1 MSYKEVIQQIAD
13 PNLTPSERARLRVH
27 LSKKLEEAGKYE
39 EAREAL
45 RELWPHVGESPVLED
60 LDDAT
65 RAEILCRI
73 GVLTSCIGSEKQ
85 IEGAQETA
93 KNLIS
98 ESLALFEELGNTAK
112 VAEAQIHLAYCYWR
126 QGEFGEARVLIQE
139 ALGRL
144 PDTELETRA
153 LGLVR
158 SAIIER
164 SAGRLIEALRIHTE
178 AAPIFE
184 KVGSYALKGMF
195 YTGLAVTLKKLGEI
209 EQREDYIDRAL
220 IEYTAASYH
229 FEQAGHERYR
239 ALIENNL
246 GFLLSTVGR
255 YAEAHEHVVRARRI
269 FAGLK
274 DAGSVAQVDDT
285 RARVLLAEGRHA
297 EAERAAR
304 AAVRALE
311 KGDGQALLAEA
322 LTTHGIALA
331 RTGQYARAR
340 RALERALAV
349 AGRVGDREGA
359 GRAALSVVELLGGQ
373 LDFGE
378 LSAAYERAVELLAG
392 SQQPGVKERLLACS
406 LSLLHRREPE
416 TPAAAG
422 FVPPR
427 DWKGF
432 SLAREVLRYER
443 LIIERALKD
452 AGGVVTRAA
461 QLLGFKHHNSL
472 ISRINKRHTNLLQAR
487 SPVLPRKRGIIREPD
502 SQRKQAESKK
512 KSAVTIFHVEDD
524 RQIAD
529 VLREMMEEEGWRV
542 ETCMD
547 GGAALRRL
555 AGDTHYDLLLFDQ
568 GLPGASGL
576 ELVRAARSL
585 PHRRR
590 TPIIMLSAHDCEAAA
605 WRDGVSA
612 FLRKPDDIH
621 YVTTMIAR
629 LLNPP
634 EADLDAEAEE

>member
-1 MSYKEVIQQIAD
+1 MNYKEVIQQIAD
-13 PNLTPSERARLRVH
+13 PNLAPSERARLRVQ
-27 LSKKLEEAGKYE
+27 LSKELEETGKYE
-39 EAREAL
+39 EAREIL
-45 RELWPHVGESPVLED
+45 RELWPHVGERPVLED
-60 LDDAT
+60 LDAET
-65 RAEILCRI
+65 RAEVLCRV
-73 GVLTSCIGSEKQ
+73 GTLTSCIGSEKQ

-93 KNLIS
+93 KNLIT
-98 ESLALFEELGNTAK
+98 ESLAVFEELRNTAK
-112 VAEAQIHLAYCYWR
+112 IAEAQIHLAYCYWR
-126 QGEFGEARVLIQE
+126 QGEFNEARTLIQE
-139 ALGRL
+139 ALSRL
-144 PDTELETRA
+144 PDTEWETKA
-153 LGLVR
+153 LALIR

-178 AAPIFE
+178 AVPIFE
-184 KVGSYALKGMF
+184 KIGSHALKGMF
-195 YTGLAVTLKKLGEI
+195 HTGLAVTLKKLGEI
-209 EQREDYIDRAL
+209 EHREDYIDRAL

-229 FEQAGHERYR
+229 YEQAGHERYR

-246 GFLLSTVGR
+246 GYLLSTVGR
-255 YAEAHEHVVRARRI
+255 FKEAHEHVNRARRI

-359 GRAALSVVELLGGQ
+359 GRAALAVVELLGGQ

-378 LSAAYERAVELLAG
+378 LSAAYERAVELLSG
-392 SQQPGVKERLLACS
+392 SQQPGVRERLLSCS
-406 LSLLHRREPE
+406 LSLLRRRAPE
-416 TPAAAG
+416 AHGPAD

-443 LIIERALKD
+443 RIIERALKD
-452 AGGVVTRAA
+452 ANGVVTHAA

-472 ISRINKRHTNLLQAR
+472 ISRINKRHTNLLKAR
-487 SPVLPRKRGIIREPD
+487 SPVLPRKRSIIRDPD
-502 SQRKQAESKK
+502 SQHQPPEQDETP
-512 KSAVTIFHVEDD
+512 AVTILHVEDD
-524 RQIAD
+524 RQVAE
-529 VLREMMEEEGWRV
+529 VLRDTLEDEGWRV
-542 ETCMD
+542 ETCLD
-547 GGAALRRL
+547 GATALRRL
-555 AGDTHYDLLLFDQ
+555 AGDAPYDLLLFDQ
-568 GLPGASGL
+568 GLPGVSGL
-576 ELVRAARSL
+576 ELVRAARRL

-590 TPIIMLSAHDCEAAA
+590 TPIVMLSAHDIEAEA
-605 WRDGVSA
+605 WRAGVDA
-612 FLRKPDDIH
+612 FLRKPDDMRS
-621 YVTTMIAR
+621 VATMISR
-629 LLNPP
+629 LLIDP
-634 EADLDAEAEE
+634 EAEPGAEEE